1 MASHEHHDHHD
12 HHDHGHHHH
21 VDPGA
26 MGKSFALGVGINLA
40 YMVVE
45 IIAGLLAHS
54 LALLADA
61 AHNASDVAGLL
72 AAWIAGRLALK
83 AATATY
89 TYGMRKASV
98 LAALGNAVAL
108 LLVTGGIAWEAV
120 LRLLA
125 TPQVGG
131 ATVMI
136 IAAGG
141 IFVNGGSALLF
152 LRGQGDLNV
161 RGAFLHLAGDA
172 ALAAATVVAGGVI
185 LLTHWYWV
193 DPVIS
198 LFVAGFIIFATWS
211 LLRQSVAMA
220 MDAVPAGLDS
230 TKIAAALSAIP
241 GVISLHDLHI
251 WAVSTTESALTAHI
265 VRADPADDA
274 KLLAKAQ
281 HELEEHFGIQ
291 HATLQLESSAA
302 DCACAFV

>member
-1 MASHEHHDHHD
+1 
-12 HHDHGHHHH
+12 
-21 VDPGA
+21 

>member
-1 MASHEHHDHHD
+1 MDAHE

-21 VDPGA
+21 HVNPDA
-26 MGKSFALGVGINLA
+26 MGKSFAIGVGINLA
-40 YMVVE
+40 YMVLE

-61 AHNASDVAGLL
+61 AHNASDVAGML

-89 TYGMRKASV
+89 TYGLRKASV

-120 LRLLA
+120 LRLFA
-125 TPQVGG
+125 TPHVGG
-131 ATVMI
+131 AVVMVM
-136 IAAGG
+136 AAGG
-141 IFVNGGSALLF
+141 ILVNGGSALLF
-152 LRGQGDLNV
+152 LRGQADLNV

-172 ALAAATVVAGGVI
+172 GLAAATAVAGGII

-198 LFVAGFIIFATWS
+198 LLVAGFIIFATWS

-230 TKIAAALSAIP
+230 AKIAAVLTAIP
-241 GVISLHDLHI
+241 GVISLHDLHV

-274 KLLAKAQ
+274 KLLARAQ

>member
-1 MASHEHHDHHD
+1 
-12 HHDHGHHHH
+12 
-21 VDPGA
+21 

-45 IIAGLLAHS
+45 IIAGLLSHS

-141 IFVNGGSALLF
+141 ILVNGGSALLF
-152 LRGQGDLNV
+152 MRGQQDLNV

-230 TKIAAALSAIP
+230 TKIAATLSAIP
-241 GVISLHDLHI
+241 GVISLHDLHV

>member
-1 MASHEHHDHHD
+1 
-12 HHDHGHHHH
+12 
-21 VDPGA
+21 
-26 MGKSFALGVGINLA
+26 MGKSFAIGVGINLA
-40 YMVVE
+40 YMVLE

-89 TYGMRKASV
+89 TYGLRKASV

-120 LRLLA
+120 LRLFA
-125 TPQVGG
+125 TPHVGG
-131 ATVMI
+131 AVVMVM
-136 IAAGG
+136 AAGG
-141 IFVNGGSALLF
+141 ILVNGGSALLF
-152 LRGQGDLNV
+152 MRGQEDLNV

-172 ALAAATVVAGGVI
+172 GLAAATAVAGGII

-198 LFVAGFIIFATWS
+198 LLVAGFIIFATWS

-230 TKIAAALSAIP
+230 AKITAVLTAIP
-241 GVISLHDLHI
+241 GVISLHDLHV

-274 KLLAKAQ
+274 KLLARAQ